1 MDRYTVEEL
10 SLLHTELYNILGEII
25 RVCKKCDISY
35 FVIGGTAIGALY
47 DQAILPWDD
56 DIDIGMLRKDYNRFL
71 EVAPKEL
78 SNAYF
83 LSWIGTDPHTPYYF
97 AKVKKNNTVFI
108 EKMFREVPMHPGIFV
123 DIFPFDRIPDN
134 KFLRK
139 IHHKI
144 CSFLNCCLVG
154 KEVWI
159 WKYFGKCKIEHPS
172 DRGRIPCFFNKMVDL
187 LFSKEIIYRMLVFV
201 QSYFNRY
208 NTKYFNNVM
217 TTTDHITEREV
228 NNLQLI
234 KFGSLWVTAPEALEN
249 FLRYNYPTL
258 HRYTKEE
265 QEKVNNHYPAVLSFD
280 LK

>member
-172 DRGRIPCFFNKMVDL
+172 DRGRIPCFFNKMIDL

-249 FLRYNYPTL
+249 FLRYNYPNL

-265 QEKVNNHYPAVLSFD
+265 QEKVNNHYPAVLLFD

>member
-25 RVCKKCDISY
+25 RVCKKYDISY

-172 DRGRIPCFFNKMVDL
+172 DRGRIPCFFNKMIDL

>member
-249 FLRYNYPTL
+249 FLRYNYPNL